1 MKARDIM
8 TSPVITVA
16 PDTSVKDIAELLFER
31 RISAVPVVEQGRLV
45 GLVSEADL
53 LHRQEIGTD
62 RGATSGS
69 WWLRLFRA
77 EPSPA
82 EYIKSHARR
91 ARDIMTPEVATVT
104 PDTPIAEIATL
115 LETRRIKR
123 VPVIDE
129 GRLVGIVSRS
139 NLVQALAVK
148 PVPEAARPEGDDAM
162 RASLLAEL
170 ERQPWWGRQV
180 VSNVVVTDG
189 VVHYWGTLDSEDERE
204 AARIA
209 AENVP
214 GVRRIEDH
222 RIRLRDLPTS
232 V

>member
-8 TSPVITVA
+8 TSPVITVE
-16 PDTSVKDIAELLFER
+16 PDTSVKEIAGLLFER
-31 RISAVPVVEQGRLV
+31 RISAVPVLEKGRLV

-62 RGATSGS
+62 HGATSGS
-69 WWLRLFRA
+69 WWLRLFSADR
-77 EPSPA
+77 SPE
-82 EYIKSHARR
+82 EYIKSHARH
-91 ARDIMTPEVATVT
+91 ARNIMTHDVATVT
-104 PDTPIAEIATL
+104 PDTPIAQIATL

-123 VPVIDE
+123 VPVMDE
-129 GRLVGIVSRS
+129 GHLVGIVSRS

-148 PVPEAARPEGDDAM
+148 PVPEAGRPEGDDAI

-170 ERQPWWGRQV
+170 ERQLWWGRQV
-180 VSNVVVTDG
+180 VSNIVVTDG
-189 VVHYWGTLDSEDERE
+189 VVHYWGTLDSEDQRE

>member
-1 MKARDIM
+1 M
-8 TSPVITVA
+8 
-16 PDTSVKDIAELLFER
+16 
-31 RISAVPVVEQGRLV
+31 
-45 GLVSEADL
+45 
-53 LHRQEIGTD
+53 
-62 RGATSGS
+62 
-69 WWLRLFRA
+69 
-77 EPSPA
+77 
-82 EYIKSHARR
+82 
-91 ARDIMTPEVATVT
+91 
-104 PDTPIAEIATL
+104 
-115 LETRRIKR
+115 
-123 VPVIDE
+123 DE

-148 PVPEAARPEGDDAM
+148 PVPEAVDPEGDEAI

-170 ERQPWWGRQV
+170 ERQLWWGHQV

-189 VVHYWGTLDSEDERE
+189 VVHYWGTLDSEEQRE

-222 RIRLRDLPTS
+222 RIRLRDLPAS